1 MKAIR
6 VHQFGDPDVM
16 QLEDVAVPKPGPGQ
30 ALIKIEASGVNYI
43 DTYERSGLYP
53 MPRPFTPGDE
63 AAGVVEAVGPNVE
76 TVSPGDRV
84 AYCMIPGTYAEY
96 ALASSEKLVAVP
108 DSLSLRQAAAVLLQG
123 TTAHYLTRSTYPLK
137 PGDTCLIHAAAG
149 GTGQLLVQAA
159 KIAGATVIGTVSTA
173 EKEEIAR
180 QAGADYVI
188 RYTETDFADETK
200 KITNGV
206 GVDVVYDSVGQTTFD
221 QSLSVLRPRGM
232 LVSFGQSSGKVEP
245 FDPLRLSR
253 GGSLYVTRPTLNH
266 YLAERDELVWRTT
279 DVFNWLAAGTMKLRV
294 EHEFPLAAA
303 PEAHRLLTSRKIAG
317 KLLLVP

>member
-6 VHQFGDPDVM
+6 VHQIGEPDVM
-16 QLEDVAVPKPGPGQ
+16 QLEEMAVPQPGPGQ
-30 ALIKIEASGVNYI
+30 ALVKIEASGVNFI
-43 DTYERSGLYP
+43 DIYERTGVYP
-53 MPRPFTPGDE
+53 MPLPFTPGDE
-63 AAGVVEAVGPNVE
+63 GAGVVEAVGPDVE

-84 AYCMIPGTYAEY
+84 AYCMVPGTYSEY
-96 ALASSEKLVAVP
+96 TLAPSEKLVAVP
-108 DSLSLRQAAAVLLQG
+108 ESLSLRQAAAVLLQG

-137 PGDTCLIHAAAG
+137 PGETCLIHAAAG

-173 EKEEIAR
+173 EKEAIAR

-188 RYTETDFADETK
+188 RYTQTDFAEETK

-206 GVDVVYDSVGQTTFD
+206 GVDVVYDSVGQSTFE

-232 LVSFGQSSGKVEP
+232 LVLFGHSSGKVPP
-245 FDPLRLSR
+245 FDLLRLNR
-253 GGSLYVTRPTLNH
+253 AGSLYVTRPTLGH

-279 DVFNWLAAGTMKLRV
+279 DVFNWLAAGKLSLRI
-294 EHEFPLAAA
+294 EHELPLAAA
-303 PEAHRLLTSRKIAG
+303 AEAHRLLAGRKTAG
-317 KLLLVP
+317 KLLLIP

>member
-6 VHQFGDPDVM
+6 VHQIGEPDVM
-16 QLEDVAVPKPGPGQ
+16 QLEEVAVPQPGPGQ
-30 ALIKIEASGVNYI
+30 ALVKIEASGVNFI
-43 DTYERSGLYP
+43 DIYERTGVYP
-53 MPRPFTPGDE
+53 MPLPFTPGDE
-63 AAGVVEAVGPNVE
+63 GAGVVEAVGPDVE

-84 AYCMIPGTYAEY
+84 AYCMVPGTYSQY
-96 ALASSEKLVAVP
+96 TLAPSERLVAVP
-108 DSLSLRQAAAVLLQG
+108 ESLSLRQAAAVLLQG

-137 PGDTCLIHAAAG
+137 PGETCLIHAAAG

-173 EKEEIAR
+173 EKEAIAR

-188 RYTETDFADETK
+188 RYTQTDFAEETK

-206 GVDVVYDSVGQTTFD
+206 GVDVVYDSVGQSTFE

-232 LVSFGQSSGKVEP
+232 LVLFGHSSGKVPP
-245 FDPLRLSR
+245 FDLLRLNR
-253 GGSLYVTRPTLNH
+253 AGSLFVTRPTLGH

-279 DVFNWLAAGTMKLRV
+279 DVFNWLAAGKLSLRI
-294 EHEFPLAAA
+294 EREFPLAEAA
-303 PEAHRLLTSRKIAG
+303 EAHRLLSSRKTAG
-317 KLLLVP
+317 KLLLIP

>member
-6 VHQFGDPDVM
+6 VHQIGEPDVM
-16 QLEDVAVPKPGPGQ
+16 QLEEVAVPQPGPGQ
-30 ALIKIEASGVNYI
+30 ALVKIEASGVNFI
-43 DTYERSGLYP
+43 DIYERTGVYP
-53 MPRPFTPGDE
+53 MPLPFTPGDE
-63 AAGVVEAVGPNVE
+63 GAGVVEAVGPDVE

-84 AYCMIPGTYAEY
+84 AYCMVPGTYSQY
-96 ALASSEKLVAVP
+96 TLAPSERLVAVP
-108 DSLSLRQAAAVLLQG
+108 ESLSLRQAAAVLLQG

-137 PGDTCLIHAAAG
+137 PGETCLIHAAAG

-173 EKEEIAR
+173 EKEAIAR

-188 RYTETDFADETK
+188 RYTQTDFAEETK

-206 GVDVVYDSVGQTTFD
+206 GVDVVYDSVGQSTFE

-232 LVSFGQSSGKVEP
+232 LVLFGHSSGKVPP
-245 FDPLRLSR
+245 FDLLRLNR
-253 GGSLYVTRPTLNH
+253 AGSLYVTRPTLGH

-279 DVFNWLAAGTMKLRV
+279 DVFNWLAAGKLSLRI
-294 EHEFPLAAA
+294 EREFPLAEAA
-303 PEAHRLLTSRKIAG
+303 EAHRLLSSRKTAG
-317 KLLLVP
+317 KLLLIP